1 MAQTKLY
8 KYVNDTNGTPINIRK
23 KHTELSILIPID
35 KNNSDYLE
43 VLEWVAEGNT
53 IEEAH

>member
-8 KYVNDTNGTPINIRK
+8 KYVNDANGTPINIRK

-35 KNNSDYLE
+35 ENNSDYRE

-53 IEEAH
+53 IEEAD